1 MIGLAEQNRKRRLES
16 GHAVKRAPVQPAYL
30 RIADELC
37 TEVRVKDLAPDDR
50 LGSQR
55 EFSKRF
61 DVSSITVEAA
71 LKELQ
76 DRGVVYRVRGRGT
89 FVAGKSAA
97 PRVATL
103 RIGVVGHAHTN
114 WEMNLYV
121 RDIFQAIESY
131 ARESECLVRFIEQ
144 DVDFARL
151 LDERAVDGL
160 VLITPYLESLRA
172 SGLDRSRHAYAVI
185 GEDYDRHPCVTIDN
199 DGLVRAALDHLA
211 GLGHRD
217 IALLTDPLTAWDT
230 SCRWEAFRNYHAQRG
245 WVIRPE
251 WVLHWPGWLVQT
263 EAEEDEV
270 FSRFCGRQRPSA
282 ILALGTFFGADV
294 IRLLEKRGV
303 RVPEDLSVLGLD
315 LPPFGTPGRE
325 RLTAMVQPTAD
336 IGYRAMDLVARLAA
350 RQAETETRV
359 VLKCELRQG
368 ATTAQPATKRR

>member
-1 MIGLAEQNRKRRLES
+1 MSRVVDQVRQSRQKTGS
-16 GHAVKRAPVQPAYL
+16 TVKRASARPAYL
-30 RIADELC
+30 RIADALYK
-37 TEVRVKDLAPDDR
+37 EVRARDLAPDYR

-55 EFSKRF
+55 EFAERF

-71 LKELQ
+71 LRDLQ
-76 DRGVVYRVRGRGT
+76 ERGVVYRVRGRGT

-97 PRVATL
+97 PRATTL

-144 DVDFARL
+144 DADFSRL

-230 SCRWEAFRNYHAQRG
+230 SCRWEAFRNYHEQRG

-282 ILALGTFFGADV
+282 ILALGSFFGADV

-303 RVPEDLSVLGLD
+303 RVPEEISVLGLD

-336 IGYRAMDLVARLAA
+336 IGYRAMDLVARLARRA
-350 RQAETETRV
+350 ATETRE